1 MPEMYTFFFISVPL
15 RAILVK
21 HHTLHTCTISFA
33 NLVEMSITKDT
44 LHGRKVHFLLY
55 MSSCSEDFTETS
67 HITLR
72 ITDL

>member
-1 MPEMYTFFFISVPL
+1 MPEMYTFFFISVPV
-15 RAILVK
+15 RAILEK
-21 HHTLHTCTISFA
+21 HHTSHTCTISVV

-44 LHGRKVHFLLY
+44 LHDRKVHFILY